1 MIQYISS
8 YVLLLVKY
16 GLMSKWLHSVLTD
29 IIQCS
34 NYFFFFAPFYAP
46 VLAKKL
52 IDKKLE
58 MIQQRVDNKQDVEGE
73 YLTYLL
79 SNTQM
84 STKDVYGS
92 VTELLLAGVDTV
104 NGIPILVI
112 KNHM

>member
-34 NYFFFFAPFYAP
+34 NYLFFLHHFYAP

>member
-1 MIQYISS
+1 M
-8 YVLLLVKY
+8 
-16 GLMSKWLHSVLTD
+16 GLWVNDCILFWLILYSIPT
-29 IIQCS
+29 
-34 NYFFFFAPFYAP
+34 FFFFLHHFFAP

-112 KNHM
+112 KHHM

>member
-1 MIQYISS
+1 MFQ
-8 YVLLLVKY
+8 LL
-16 GLMSKWLHSVLTD
+16 
-29 IIQCS
+29 
-34 NYFFFFAPFYAP
+34 FFALFYAP
-46 VLAKKL
+46 VLAKTL

-112 KNHM
+112 KHHM